1 MKARIAVIF
10 MFAMLF
16 GTQLYAQ
23 SLLEK
28 VGHMVENRVKNDIKK
43 KINKKSQ
50 NIIDSAS
57 DVNEQEQ
64 SSTPAPSSSS
74 VKVTNG
80 APGREVD
87 SPFVFAGGTGTFEDP
102 YLIQTA
108 DQLNAVRKGL
118 NNHYKLIADIDLS
131 DWGNW
136 IPIGSDASYGCLR
149 NGWNKE
155 KGTGQFMGTFD
166 GNGHIVSG
174 MQIVICQETPYQTE
188 KINAHLYG
196 LFSTLATSPTRHQI
210 KNLGVVDFEIDIKY
224 VNIIKS
230 LELYAGGISGGINNG
245 FDIVN

>member
-1 MKARIAVIF
+1 
-10 MFAMLF
+10 
-16 GTQLYAQ
+16 
-23 SLLEK
+23 
-28 VGHMVENRVKNDIKK
+28 MVENRVKNDIKQ

-64 SSTPAPSSSS
+64 SSTSAPSSSS

-118 NNHYKLIADIDLS
+118 DNHYKLIADIDLS
-131 DWGNW
+131 DWANW

-149 NGWNKE
+149 NSWNKE

-166 GNGHIVSG
+166 GNGHVVSG

-196 LFSTLATSPTRHQI
+196 LFSSTLATSPTRHQI
-210 KNLGVVDFEIDIKY
+210 KNLGVVDFKIDIAVIGNEKF
-224 VNIIKS
+224 S
-230 LELYAGGISGGINNG
+230 G
-245 FDIVN
+245 FDDFGRRPDGAPTPETYTADEINDYLGYVMQRDKMNSTSSFLCSGCD